1 MVWIATASSVA
12 RRNPTSDT
20 IHRPG
25 LKTTVR
31 SGGIPA
37 AHPTVKDAANGS
49 GGRDPQ
55 VPVSHPAVKDAAGGS
70 GGNDPEVAIGSAK
83 PRGEALRG
91 PWGHR
96 LLQHPLR
103 LLQQSLTLGDPDPQH
118 PLQHLLKHLPVAR
131 LQRQLVSPTRPA
143 LWCPWGPRPA
153 ASSAAAAA
161 ASRKAAAAAAAAFRR
176 TRPNQQRTLECCCS
190 ILCGCCVTPT
200 PTRSFGTRNST
211 TGHRTRGAQPYENRT
226 YINTCCP
233 KV

>member
-1 MVWIATASSVA
+1 MGARESHTFVSHFSAVEYSWSGSLPRAVLPAETQQAT
-12 RRNPTSDT
+12 PFT
-20 IHRPG
+20 RPG

-118 PLQHLLKHLPVAR
+118 PLQHPLKHLPVAR

-143 LWCPWGPRPA
+143 PRCPWGPRPA

-161 ASRKAAAAAAAAFRR
+161 ASRKAAAAAAATFRR
-176 TRPNQQRTLECCCS
+176 TRPNQQRTLDAAA
-190 ILCGCCVTPT
+190 T
-200 PTRSFGTRNST
+200 SF
-211 TGHRTRGAQPYENRT
+211 AAA
-226 YINTCCP
+226 
-233 KV
+233 V